1 MVVIAV
7 IVAIDII
14 GEMSVVVIDVIV
26 VVRIIAVIIVELAV

>member
-14 GEMSVVVIDVIV
+14 GEMSVVVIDVTA
-26 VVRIIAVIIVELAV
+26 VVRIIAVIIE